1 MSEILHINAETD
13 RLITAIW
20 VTLYIRTGYRTS
32 VMNVAQ
38 RYLMEQWALYVVAAN
53 AVSSPLHE

>member
-20 VTLYIRTGYRTS
+20 VTLHIRTGYRTS

-38 RYLMEQWALYVVAAN
+38 RALYVAAAN